1 MIGIIGAMKEEK
13 DAILSMMQDVERVIH
28 YGVKFYIGTINGR
41 DCVLS
46 KSGVGKVNAA
56 RTTQIMID
64 RYNPE
69 FIINIGSAGALEPSL
84 EIGDTVIS
92 DYCIQH
98 DADITAF
105 GHQKGYIA
113 GLRYIEADKGLVEKC
128 RKAIELSVD
137 SKYKTY
143 IGTVASGDQFI
154 SSQEKKQELHKEFNA
169 WCVEME
175 GAAIAQVC
183 HLCEVPFVIIRSISD
198 KALQGNAMEF
208 KEFLVLSSERCAHF
222 VDVFTKQ

>member
-13 DAILSMMQDVERVIH
+13 DAILSLMQNVEHIQH
-28 YGVKFYIGTINGR
+28 YGVKFYLGTINNR
-41 DCVLS
+41 SCILS

-64 RYNPE
+64 KFTPE
-69 FIINIGSAGALEPSL
+69 YIINIGSAGALEPSL
-84 EIGDTVIS
+84 EIGDIVIS

-105 GHQKGYIA
+105 GHPKGYIA
-113 GLRYIEADKGLVEKC
+113 GLRYIEADAGLIEKC
-128 RKAIELSVD
+128 RKAIEQSLD
-137 SKYKTY
+137 NKYKIH

-154 SSQEKKQELHKEFNA
+154 SSLEKKQELHKDFNA
-169 WCVEME
+169 WCAEME

-183 HLCEVPFVIIRSISD
+183 HLCQVPFVIIRSISD
-198 KALQGNAMEF
+198 KAVQGNAMEF
-208 KEFLVLSSERCAHF
+208 KEFLKLSSERCAQF
-222 VDVFTKQ
+222 VDVFTK